1 MLTVCENAEAMSYSD
16 NVGEEIKMK
25 GRILQDIFSTL
36 VQCFLEYKEEVEMFR
51 V

>member
-1 MLTVCENAEAMSYSD
+1 MLTVCEDAKVMSYFD

-36 VQCFLEYKEEVEMFR
+36 VQYVFCDTKNNTS
-51 V
+51 